1 METLVSK
8 VTPFSSTK
16 VNTMGSKNDF
26 SAYTKSI
33 NSSARNSLTRRTT
46 ANSLR
51 ALNSKTIPYSTI
63 KPKATR
69 HASTLII
76 NMNSYDKA
84 ATFVKSTEPNPSND
98 SIVLSD
104 GSDIKSILGSDNEID
119 EKITPEQVRSFILL
133 IDLYRM
139 IFDANTSMPLY
150 FSVLI
155 LSISR
160 FQAQQYG
167 TM

>member
-33 NSSARNSLTRRTT
+33 KSSARNSLTRRTT

-51 ALNSKTIPYSTI
+51 TLNSKTIPYSTI

-139 IFDANTSMPLY
+139 IMK
-150 FSVLI
+150 
-155 LSISR
+155 
-160 FQAQQYG
+160 
-167 TM
+167 